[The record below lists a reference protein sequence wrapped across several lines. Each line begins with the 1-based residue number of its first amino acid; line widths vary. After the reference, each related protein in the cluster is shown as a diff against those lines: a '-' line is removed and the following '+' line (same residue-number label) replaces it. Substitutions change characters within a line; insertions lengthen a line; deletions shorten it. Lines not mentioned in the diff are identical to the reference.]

1 MNKPAVVLLGFVVA
15 VGVVS
20 AGGAWFTGKQ
30 LEPVLQT
37 AIQNANK
44 ELKTSMA
51 GVDGTLALELVSL
64 DRGVFSS
71 TAHYRLKAQGAVFGE
86 DNPNPEL
93 LFVDHIE
100 HGPLPVSRLVT
111 LKWLPV
117 MATSHYELEKNPT
130 TEKWFAAAKDVSPL
144 KGVANIGYSRSVNG
158 NVELLPLEFKDDK
171 SSVSFSGAN
180 LNFDSSAEGKKVKAD
195 GYMNSLKVAVVDAN
209 GSPFEAELA
218 GLTVASNLEKSTFGF
233 YTGQNTVELT
243 DTKLTMG
250 PQKAVLTLKGFEQK
264 DTSETKDNNL
274 AGRVDYKIDEIGYQ
288 GKPVGSA
295 AMALSMKNV
304 DVPSML
310 VLTKLYQD
318 KMAPVQAAAAAGE
331 PAPELQ
337 LSEAEQALADT
348 NVNQLLSA
356 KPQVAVENL
365 SLKTTRGESKF
376 NLIVDL
382 AKPSSME
389 LPPMELGKQ
398 IIALLDANLSLSKPM
413 IADVAALQAQL
424 AGVTAP
430 EAIEQQSQMASE
442 MVSGMAVGTQLATL
456 VGSDVVSKLHYAN
469 NEVTFN
475 GQKMTVEQFLTFVMS
490 KVGAMSGAQ

>member
-1 MNKPAVVLLGFVVA
+1 MNKPAVVFLGFVVA

-20 AGGAWFTGKQ
+20 AGGAWYTGKQ

-44 ELKTSMA
+44 ELQTSMA
-51 GVDGTLALELVSL
+51 GTDSTVNLELVSL
-64 DRGVFSS
+64 DRGLFSS
-71 TAHYRLKAQGAVFGE
+71 TAHYRLKGQGTVFGQ

-100 HGPLPVSRLVT
+100 HGPLPFSRLVS

-117 MATSHYELEKNPT
+117 MATSHYALEKNAT
-130 TEKWFAAAKDVSPL
+130 TEKWFAASKDVSPL
-144 KGVANIGYSRSVNG
+144 KGVANIGYNRSVNG
-158 NVELLPLEFKDDK
+158 NVELLPLELKDDK

-180 LNFDSSAEGKKVKAD
+180 LDFDSTAEGQKVKAS
-195 GYMNSLKVAVVDAN
+195 GYMNSLKVAVIDAN
-209 GSPFEAELA
+209 GAPFEAELS

-243 DTKLTMG
+243 DTKVTFG
-250 PQKAVLTLKGFEQK
+250 PQKAVLTFKGFEQK

-304 DVPSML
+304 DIPATL

-318 KMAPVQAAAAAGE
+318 KMQPVQAAAAAGQ
-331 PAPELQ
+331 PVPELQ
-337 LSEAEQALADT
+337 LTEAEQALAEA
-348 NVNQLLSA
+348 NVNQVLAA

-365 SLKTTRGESKF
+365 SLKTTHGESKF
-376 NLIVDL
+376 NLVLDL
-382 AKPSSME
+382 TKPASME
-389 LPPMELGKQ
+389 LPPVELGKQ
-398 IIALLDANLSLSKPM
+398 VIALLDANLSLSKPM
-413 IADVAALQAQL
+413 IGDVAGLQAQVS
-424 AGVTAP
+424 GVTDP
-430 EAIEQQSQMASE
+430 KAIEQQSQMAAE
-442 MVSGMAVGTQLATL
+442 MVSGVAVGTQLATL
-456 VGSDVVSKLHYAN
+456 VGTDIVSKLHYAN

-475 GQKMTVEQFLTFVMS
+475 GQKMTVEQFIGFVMA
-490 KVGAMSGAQ
+490 KVGAVGGAQ

>member
-442 MVSGMAVGTQLATL
+442 MVSGVAVGTQLATL

-490 KVGAMSGAQ
+490 KVAAMSGAQ

>member
-20 AGGAWFTGKQ
+20 AGGAWYTGKQ

-37 AIQNANK
+37 AVQDANQ
-44 ELKTSMA
+44 ELKRSMA

-64 DRGVFSS
+64 DRGLFSS
-71 TAHYRLKAQGAVFGE
+71 TAHYRLKGQGSFFGE
-86 DNPNPEL
+86 ENPNPEL

-100 HGPLPVSRLVT
+100 HGPLPFSRLVS

-144 KGVANIGYSRSVNG
+144 KGVANIGYSRSVSG
-158 NVELLPLEFKDDK
+158 NLELLPLEFKDDK

-180 LNFDSSAEGKKVKAD
+180 MDFDSTAEGKKVKVD
-195 GYMNSLKVAVVDAN
+195 GFMNSLKVAAVDGN
-209 GSPFEAELA
+209 GAPFDIDLA

-243 DTKLTMG
+243 DSKVTFG

-264 DTSETKDNNL
+264 DSSDIKDNNL

-295 AMALSMKNV
+295 AMGLSVKNI
-304 DVPSML
+304 DVPSGL

-318 KMAPVQAAAAAGE
+318 KMQPVQAAAAAGQ
-331 PAPELQ
+331 PVPELQ
-337 LSEAEQALADT
+337 LTEAEQAVAET
-348 NVNQLLSA
+348 NVNQLLAA
-356 KPQVAVENL
+356 KPQVALENL
-365 SLKTTRGESKF
+365 SLKTTHGESKMS
-376 NLIVDL
+376 LIVDL

-389 LPPMELGKQ
+389 LPPVELGKQ
-398 IIALLDANLSLSKPM
+398 MIALLDANVTLSKPM
-413 IADVAALQAQL
+413 IADVSALQAQIGGL
-424 AGVTAP
+424 TDP
-430 EAIEQQSQMASE
+430 KAIEQQSQMAAE
-442 MVSGMAVGTQLATL
+442 MVSGLAVGTQLATL
-456 VGSDVVSKLHYAN
+456 VGTDVVSKLHYAN

-475 GQKMTVEQFLTFVMS
+475 GQKMTVEQFIGFVMA
-490 KVGAMSGAQ
+490 KVGSVSRAQ

>member
-20 AGGAWFTGKQ
+20 AGGAWYTGKQ

-44 ELKTSMA
+44 ELQTSMA
-51 GVDGTLALELVSL
+51 GVDGSVSLELVSL

-71 TAHYRLKAQGAVFGE
+71 TAHYRLKGQGSVFGE
-86 DNPNPEL
+86 QNPNPEL

-100 HGPLPVSRLVT
+100 HGPLPFSRLVS

-117 MATSHYELEKNPT
+117 MATSHYALEKNAT
-130 TEKWFAAAKDVSPL
+130 TEQWFAASKDVSPL
-144 KGVANIGYSRSVNG
+144 KGVANIGYSRSVSG

-180 LNFDSSAEGKKVKAD
+180 LDFDSSAEGQKVKAD
-195 GYMNSLKVAVVDAN
+195 GYMNSLKVAAVDAN
-209 GSPFEAELA
+209 GDAFEAELA
-218 GLTVASNLEKSTFGF
+218 GLTVASNLAKSTFGF
-233 YTGQNTVELT
+233 YTGQNTIELT
-243 DTKLTMG
+243 DTKVTFG

-264 DTSETKDNNL
+264 DSSETKDNNL

-295 AMALSMKNV
+295 AMAVSMKNV
-304 DVPSML
+304 DIPAML

-318 KMAPVQAAAAAGE
+318 KMQPVQAAAAAGQ

-337 LSEAEQALADT
+337 LTEAEQTLAEA
-348 NVNQLLSA
+348 NVNQVLAA
-356 KPQVAVENL
+356 KPQLAVENL
-365 SLKTTRGESKF
+365 SLKTTHGESKF
-376 NLIVDL
+376 SLVLDL
-382 AKPSSME
+382 AKPASME
-389 LPPMELGKQ
+389 LPPVELGKQ
-398 IIALLDANLSLSKPM
+398 MISLLDANLSLSKPM
-413 IADVAALQAQL
+413 IGDVAALQAQVG
-424 AGVTAP
+424 GVTDP
-430 EAIEQQSQMASE
+430 KAIEQQSQMAAD
-442 MVSGMAVGTQLATL
+442 MVSGVAVGTQLATL
-456 VGSDVVSKLHYAN
+456 EGTDVVSKLHYAN

-475 GQKMTVEQFLTFVMS
+475 GQKMTVEQFISFVMS
-490 KVGAMSGAQ
+490 KAGAMSGAQ

>member
-218 GLTVASNLEKSTFGF
+218 GLTVASNLDKSTFGF

-348 NVNQLLSA
+348 NVNQLLAA

-430 EAIEQQSQMASE
+430 EAIEQQSQLASE
-442 MVSGMAVGTQLATL
+442 MVSGVAVGTQLATL

>member
-51 GVDGTLALELVSL
+51 GVDGTMALELVSL

-442 MVSGMAVGTQLATL
+442 MVSGVAVGTQLATL

-490 KVGAMSGAQ
+490 KVAAMSGAQ

>member
-51 GVDGTLALELVSL
+51 GVDGTMALELVSL
-64 DRGVFSS
+64 ERGVFSS

-117 MATSHYELEKNPT
+117 MATSHYELEKNAT

-180 LNFDSSAEGKKVKAD
+180 LNFDSSAEGKK
-195 GYMNSLKVAVVDAN
+195 LKVDVVDAN
-209 GSPFEAELA
+209 GAPFEAELA
-218 GLTVASNLEKSTFGF
+218 GLTVAINLEKSTFGF

-430 EAIEQQSQMASE
+430 EAIEQQSQLASE
-442 MVSGMAVGTQLATL
+442 MVSGVAVGTQLATL

>member
-20 AGGAWFTGKQ
+20 AGGAWYTGKQ

-44 ELKTSMA
+44 ELQTSMA
-51 GVDGTLALELVSL
+51 GVDGTVALELVSL

-100 HGPLPVSRLVT
+100 HGPLPFSRLVT

-117 MATSHYELEKNPT
+117 MATSHYALEKNAT

-180 LNFDSSAEGKKVKAD
+180 MDFNSSAEGQKVKAN

-209 GSPFEAELA
+209 GAPFEADLS

-243 DTKLTMG
+243 DTKLTVG
-250 PQKAVLTLKGFEQK
+250 PQKTVLTLKGFEQK

-304 DVPSML
+304 DIPSML
-310 VLTKLYQD
+310 VLTKLYQE
-318 KMAPVQAAAAAGE
+318 KMQPVQAAAAAGQ
-331 PAPELQ
+331 PVPELQ
-337 LSEAEQALADT
+337 LTEAEQTLAEA
-348 NVNQLLSA
+348 NVNQLLAA

-365 SLKTTRGESKF
+365 SLKTTKGESKF
-376 NLIVDL
+376 NLVLDL
-382 AKPSSME
+382 AKPTTME
-389 LPPMELGKQ
+389 LPPVELGKQ
-398 IIALLDANLSLSKPM
+398 MISLLDANLTLSKPM
-413 IADVAALQAQL
+413 IADIAALQAQ
-424 AGVTAP
+424 AGGVTDP
-430 EAIEQQSQMASE
+430 KAIEQQSQMAAE
-442 MVSGMAVGTQLATL
+442 MVSGVAVGTQLATL

-475 GQKMTVEQFLTFVMS
+475 GQKMTVEQFLNFVMA
-490 KVGAMSGAQ
+490 KAGAVSGAQ

>member
-51 GVDGTLALELVSL
+51 GVDGTMALELVSL
-64 DRGVFSS
+64 ERGVFSS

-158 NVELLPLEFKDDK
+158 NVELLPLVFKDDK

-218 GLTVASNLEKSTFGF
+218 GLTVASNLDKSTFGF
-233 YTGQNTVELT
+233 YTGQNTVELS

-331 PAPELQ
+331 PVPELQ
-337 LSEAEQALADT
+337 LSDAEQALADT
-348 NVNQLLSA
+348 NVNQLLAA

-376 NLIVDL
+376 NLVVDL

-424 AGVTAP
+424 AGVTEP
-430 EAIEQQSQMASE
+430 EAIEQQSQLASE
-442 MVSGMAVGTQLATL
+442 MVSGVAVGTQLATL
-456 VGSDVVSKLHYAN
+456 VGSDVVSKLHYVN

-475 GQKMTVEQFLTFVMS
+475 GQKMTVEQFLAFVMS
-490 KVGAMSGAQ
+490 KVGAMGGAQ

>member
-20 AGGAWFTGKQ
+20 AGGAWYTGKQ

-44 ELKTSMA
+44 ELQTSMA
-51 GVDGTLALELVSL
+51 GVDGSVSLELVSL

-71 TAHYRLKAQGAVFGE
+71 TAHYRLKGQGSVFGE
-86 DNPNPEL
+86 QNSNPEL

-100 HGPLPVSRLVT
+100 HGPLPFSRLVS

-117 MATSHYELEKNPT
+117 MATSHYALEKNAT
-130 TEKWFAAAKDVSPL
+130 TEQWFAASKDVSPL
-144 KGVANIGYSRSVNG
+144 KGVANIGYSRSVSG

-180 LNFDSSAEGKKVKAD
+180 LDFDSSAEGQKVKAD
-195 GYMNSLKVAVVDAN
+195 GYMNSLKVAAVDAN
-209 GSPFEAELA
+209 GDAFEAELA
-218 GLTVASNLEKSTFGF
+218 GLTVASNLAKSTFGF
-233 YTGQNTVELT
+233 YTGQNTIELT
-243 DTKLTMG
+243 DTKVTFG

-264 DTSETKDNNL
+264 DSSETKDNNL

-295 AMALSMKNV
+295 AMAVSMKNV
-304 DVPSML
+304 DIPAML

-318 KMAPVQAAAAAGE
+318 KMQPVQAAAAAGQ

-337 LSEAEQALADT
+337 LTEAEQTLAEA
-348 NVNQLLSA
+348 NVNQVLAA
-356 KPQVAVENL
+356 KPQLAVENL
-365 SLKTTRGESKF
+365 SLKTTHGESKF
-376 NLIVDL
+376 SFVLDL
-382 AKPSSME
+382 AKPASME
-389 LPPMELGKQ
+389 LPPVELGKQ
-398 IIALLDANLSLSKPM
+398 MISLLDANLSLSKPM
-413 IADVAALQAQL
+413 IGDVAALQAQVG
-424 AGVTAP
+424 GVTDP
-430 EAIEQQSQMASE
+430 KAIEQQSQMAAD
-442 MVSGMAVGTQLATL
+442 MVSGVAVGTQLATL
-456 VGSDVVSKLHYAN
+456 EGTDVVSKLHYAN

-475 GQKMTVEQFLTFVMS
+475 GQKMTVEQFISFVMS
-490 KVGAMSGAQ
+490 KAGAMSGAQ

>member
-218 GLTVASNLEKSTFGF
+218 GLTVASNLDKSTFGF

-318 KMAPVQAAAAAGE
+318 KMAPVQAAAAAGK

-337 LSEAEQALADT
+337 LSEAEQALADA
-348 NVNQLLSA
+348 NVSQLLSA

-424 AGVTAP
+424 AGVTEP
-430 EAIEQQSQMASE
+430 EAIEQQSQLASE
-442 MVSGMAVGTQLATL
+442 MVSGVAVGTQLATL

>member
-44 ELKTSMA
+44 ELKSSMA
-51 GVDGTLALELVSL
+51 GVDGTMALELVSL
-64 DRGVFSS
+64 ERGVFSS

-158 NVELLPLEFKDDK
+158 NVELLPLEFKDDT

-180 LNFDSSAEGKKVKAD
+180 LNFDGSAEGKKVKAD

-209 GSPFEAELA
+209 GAPFEAELA
-218 GLTVASNLEKSTFGF
+218 GLTVASNLDKSTFGF

-264 DTSETKDNNL
+264 DTSEIKDNNL

-295 AMALSMKNV
+295 AMALSMKNI

-318 KMAPVQAAAAAGE
+318 KMAPVQAAAAAGK

-337 LSEAEQALADT
+337 LSEAEQALVEA
-348 NVNQLLSA
+348 NVSQQLSA

-376 NLIVDL
+376 NLVVDL

-424 AGVTAP
+424 AGVTEP

-442 MVSGMAVGTQLATL
+442 MVSGVAVGTQLATL

-475 GQKMTVEQFLTFVMS
+475 GQKMTVEQFLNFVMA

>member
-51 GVDGTLALELVSL
+51 GVDGTMALELVSL
-64 DRGVFSS
+64 ERGVFSS

-158 NVELLPLEFKDDK
+158 NVELLPLEFKDDT

-218 GLTVASNLEKSTFGF
+218 GLTVASNLDKSTFGF

-376 NLIVDL
+376 NLVVDL

-430 EAIEQQSQMASE
+430 EAIEQQSQLASE
-442 MVSGMAVGTQLATL
+442 MVSGVAVGTQLATL

>member
-20 AGGAWFTGKQ
+20 AGGAWYTGKQ

-37 AIQNANK
+37 AVQDANQ
-44 ELKTSMA
+44 ELKRSMA

-64 DRGVFSS
+64 DRGLFSS
-71 TAHYRLKAQGAVFGE
+71 TAHYRLKGQGSFFGE
-86 DNPNPEL
+86 ENPNPEL

-100 HGPLPVSRLVT
+100 HGPLPFSRLVS

-144 KGVANIGYSRSVNG
+144 KGVANIGYSRSVSG
-158 NVELLPLEFKDDK
+158 NLELLPLEFKDDK

-180 LNFDSSAEGKKVKAD
+180 MDFDSTAEGKKVKVD
-195 GYMNSLKVAVVDAN
+195 GFMNSLKVAAVDGN
-209 GSPFEAELA
+209 GTPFDIDLA

-243 DTKLTMG
+243 DSKVTFG

-264 DTSETKDNNL
+264 DSSDIKDNNL

-295 AMALSMKNV
+295 AMGLSVKNI
-304 DVPSML
+304 DVPSGL

-318 KMAPVQAAAAAGE
+318 KMQPVQAAAAAGQ
-331 PAPELQ
+331 PVPELQ
-337 LSEAEQALADT
+337 LTEAEQAVAET
-348 NVNQLLSA
+348 NVNQLLAA
-356 KPQVAVENL
+356 KPQVALENL
-365 SLKTTRGESKF
+365 SLKTTHGESKMS
-376 NLIVDL
+376 LIVDL
-382 AKPSSME
+382 TKPSSME
-389 LPPMELGKQ
+389 LPPVELGKQ
-398 IIALLDANLSLSKPM
+398 MIALLDANVTLSKPM
-413 IADVAALQAQL
+413 IADVSALQAQIGGL
-424 AGVTAP
+424 TDP
-430 EAIEQQSQMASE
+430 KAIEQQSQMAAE
-442 MVSGMAVGTQLATL
+442 MVSGLAVGTQLATL
-456 VGSDVVSKLHYAN
+456 VGTDVVSKLHYAN

-475 GQKMTVEQFLTFVMS
+475 GQKMTVEQFIGFVMA
-490 KVGAMSGAQ
+490 KVGSVSRAQ

>member
-1 MNKPAVVLLGFVVA
+1 MNKPAVVFLGFVVA
-15 VGVVS
+15 IGAVS
-20 AGGAWFTGKQ
+20 AGGAWYTGKQ

-44 ELKTSMA
+44 ELQTSMA
-51 GVDGTLALELVSL
+51 GTDGTLSLELVSL

-71 TAHYRLKAQGAVFGE
+71 TAHYRLKGQGSVFGAE
-86 DNPNPEL
+86 HPNPEL

-100 HGPLPVSRLVT
+100 HGPLPFSRLVT

-117 MATSHYELEKNPT
+117 MATSHYALEKNAT
-130 TEKWFAAAKDVSPL
+130 TEKWFAASQDVSPL

-158 NVELLPLEFKDDK
+158 NVELLPLELKDDK

-180 LNFDSSAEGKKVKAD
+180 LDFDSNAEGQKVKAD
-195 GYMNSLKVAVVDAN
+195 GYMNSLKVTAIDAD
-209 GSPFEAELA
+209 GAPFEAELA

-233 YTGQNTVELT
+233 YTGQNTVELS
-243 DTKLTMG
+243 DTKVTFG

-264 DTSETKDNNL
+264 DTTQIKDNNL

-288 GKPVGSA
+288 GKAVGSA
-295 AMALSMKNV
+295 AMALSMKNI
-304 DVPSML
+304 DIPAML

-318 KMAPVQAAAAAGE
+318 KVQPAQAAVAAGQ

-337 LSEAEQALADT
+337 LTEAEQALAEA
-348 NVNQLLSA
+348 NVNQVLAA

-365 SLKTTRGESKF
+365 SLKTTHGESKF
-376 NLIVDL
+376 NLVMDL
-382 AKPSSME
+382 TKPASME
-389 LPPMELGKQ
+389 LPPVELGKQ
-398 IIALLDANLSLSKPM
+398 VIALLDANLSLSKPM
-413 IADVAALQAQL
+413 IGDVATLQAQVS
-424 AGVTAP
+424 GVTDP
-430 EAIEQQSQMASE
+430 KVLEQQSQMAAE

-456 VGSDVVSKLHYAN
+456 VGTDVVSKLHYAN

-475 GQKMTVEQFLTFVMS
+475 GQKMSVEQFISLVMA
-490 KVGAMSGAQ
+490 KVGAVSHAQ

>member
-209 GSPFEAELA
+209 GAPFEAELA
-218 GLTVASNLEKSTFGF
+218 GLTVASNLDKSTFGF

-348 NVNQLLSA
+348 NVNQLLAA

-430 EAIEQQSQMASE
+430 EAIEQQSQLASE
-442 MVSGMAVGTQLATL
+442 MVSGVAVGTQLATL

>member
-51 GVDGTLALELVSL
+51 GVDGTMALELVSL

-218 GLTVASNLEKSTFGF
+218 GLTVASNLDKSTFGF
-233 YTGQNTVELT
+233 YTGQNTVELS

-331 PAPELQ
+331 PVPELQ
-337 LSEAEQALADT
+337 LSDAEQALADT
-348 NVNQLLSA
+348 NVNQLLAA

-376 NLIVDL
+376 NLVVDL

-424 AGVTAP
+424 AGVTEP
-430 EAIEQQSQMASE
+430 EAIEQQSQLASE
-442 MVSGMAVGTQLATL
+442 MVSGVAVGTQLATL